1 MHATLGRSGLVAC
14 DLILGLHQATRAQA
28 HYKLERPDS
37 LPRNQPAP
45 TRRRTRTRR
54 SGQTRRA
61 RLHHMDAPRYAGGRC
76 VGSCRPPQ
84 SSVASAAGRTPPPA
98 TEAKAPAHE
107 YLGSN
112 EIALGRSATD
122 LRRLGHAGEN
132 PERSWAPMMGSA
144 ETRCRQSAD
153 ESAT

>member
-61 RLHHMDAPRYAGGRC
+61 HPHIWRLLGTQVEMRWPLPVAAEFGGQRS
-76 VGSCRPPQ
+76 GSHTTTGHQ
-84 SSVASAAGRTPPPA
+84 GESASACVPGQQRDSPGPVCH
-98 TEAKAPAHE
+98 K
-107 YLGSN
+107 
-112 EIALGRSATD
+112 SA
-122 LRRLGHAGEN
+122 
-132 PERSWAPMMGSA
+132 
-144 ETRCRQSAD
+144 
-153 ESAT
+153 